1 MHGYDVV
8 AYFTDG
14 KPTKGDERFTVIHK
28 EATYRFANKANLDA
42 FNADPTK
49 YKPAYG
55 GYCAYGVS
63 LGAKFD
69 GKPDYW
75 KIVDGKL
82 YLNLSRDAQKA
93 WNKDIPGHIVKADTN
108 WPKIVDKKPSELQ

>member
-1 MHGYDVV
+1 MHGHDVV
-8 AYFTDG
+8 AYFTEG
-14 KPTKGDERFTVIHK
+14 KPTKGNERFTVIHE
-28 EATYRFANKANLDA
+28 EATYRFANKENRDA
-42 FNADPTK
+42 FVANPAK

-69 GKPDYW
+69 GKPEYW

-82 YLNLSRDAQKA
+82 YLNLSRDAQNA
-93 WNKDIPGHIVKADTN
+93 WNKNIPGHIVKADKN
-108 WPKIVDKKPSELQ
+108 WPKIIDKTPSELQ